1 MDIVPGG
8 FDRDERGATPVVGI
22 VLIVALAVVLAAVV
36 GQAVFGYDIISTP
49 SAAPA
54 VSFSDSYDEPSR
66 NLTVTH
72 ESGTS
77 LDNGT
82 WTFAVSGGEWDD
94 VGNVTAPPGDLE
106 SGDEVV
112 LRNIESDMT
121 VRLIWEHP
129 ETGDSYVLYTWRGPE
144 A

>member
-1 MDIVPGG
+1 MSIVPGG

-77 LDNGT
+77 LENGT
-82 WTFAVSGGEWDD
+82 WTFAVSGGDGKY
-94 VGNVTAPPGDLE
+94 GNVTDPGTIE
-106 SGDEVV
+106 SGDKAILTDIALNE
-112 LRNIESDMT
+112 T

-129 ETGDSYVLYTWRGPE
+129 ETGDSYVLYTWYGPE